1 MKYYLVFPAVILMFG
16 SLTVNGQANLKISK
30 KDFKNDK
37 TGFKEAWKN
46 VTDGDSY
53 YRAKGIW
60 YKLAYDEY
68 VKANAY
74 NNLNPELNYKTG
86 VSALFS
92 DNKELAAEYFLKAFV
107 LKGDVS
113 EDILL
118 LTGRALQ
125 YAGRYQEAIE
135 KLNSYLNED
144 WKKSSQN
151 LADAGKY
158 LEECKA
164 ALQVTK
170 DTLRV
175 DIKNI
180 GSNIN
185 SNADDYA
192 ELFSADDKTMFFASR
207 RELSKSGS
215 IYDDTKHDENIFFSV
230 LSNGTW
236 GSAATAGKELTT
248 RYCETPL
255 YLSSTNEELY
265 IYTGYE
271 NKGDIQVSV
280 KKRGAWK
287 APKPVPFKINSRGSE
302 TSMTFSPLG
311 NEIWFVSDKGKEAQG
326 GKDIYM
332 IKKLDERKWSKPVNA
347 GPNINSA
354 LDEES
359 VRFSERGD
367 TLWFSSKGHNT
378 IGGYDIFY
386 SVKDQIGYWG
396 KAVNAGYPVN
406 TPWDELFY
414 TPAKSSTP
422 QFYLASN
429 RSESI
434 GGLDIFNGRVL
445 PPEPVIIPVEPP
457 KPDTVLI
464 RDTVIIIKETIQT
477 PAPSPV
483 VVPEPPAEK
492 GLYLI
497 GSVKDSENGAPVLA
511 KIDVIDLA
519 SDQIIG
525 TTASSDVD
533 GSYRVKLP
541 AKKSYMIDLRST
553 GFLSDMKRIDIP
565 DTYEG
570 EFYNLDVSLIKVK
583 VGKKVVLNNI
593 LFETGKSVLTASS
606 YTELNRLVNIL
617 EDNPLMRIEISGHT
631 DNTGSEALNF
641 RLSES
646 RAKAVVDYLVQ
657 KGIDRLRLEFKGYG
671 PQQPIADNK
680 TSEGRKMNRRVE
692 FKILEF

>member
-429 RSESI
+429 RSESM

-497 GSVKDSENGAPVLA
+497 GSVKDSENGTPVLA